1 MTNFKERWQDA
12 PIVVYALMLLTILM
26 FAMMFL
32 NPVVWLNGFTS
43 VNMLMN
49 GRIIGF
55 MMASVNHGRFMNL
68 FVDLVILF
76 FVGGQLER
84 LLGHWRLLAIYI
96 LSSLA
101 SLFTTGAFFGLDTP
115 TVTAGTAILGLF
127 GGFLMLVDAFKEE
140 SVLGQVARQYWLFLF
155 LTIGLQFIVDHNALY
170 AMVGG
175 VLGGFLS
182 SMALGAPKVGKINPL
197 NRVVSGLIYVA
208 TMILFGF
215 LGMNH

>member
-101 SLFTTGAFFGLDTP
+101 SLFTTGAFFWSRYTNRDCWNSYLRAIRWLLD
-115 TVTAGTAILGLF
+115 V
-127 GGFLMLVDAFKEE
+127 
-140 SVLGQVARQYWLFLF
+140 R
-155 LTIGLQFIVDHNALY
+155 
-170 AMVGG
+170 
-175 VLGGFLS
+175 
-182 SMALGAPKVGKINPL
+182 
-197 NRVVSGLIYVA
+197 
-208 TMILFGF
+208 
-215 LGMNH
+215 

>member
-84 LLGHWRLLAIYI
+84 LLG
-96 LSSLA
+96 
-101 SLFTTGAFFGLDTP
+101 
-115 TVTAGTAILGLF
+115 
-127 GGFLMLVDAFKEE
+127 
-140 SVLGQVARQYWLFLF
+140 
-155 LTIGLQFIVDHNALY
+155 
-170 AMVGG
+170 
-175 VLGGFLS
+175 
-182 SMALGAPKVGKINPL
+182 
-197 NRVVSGLIYVA
+197 
-208 TMILFGF
+208 
-215 LGMNH
+215 